1 MIGLDVKGCI
11 AERVNMRDVRGIV
24 NIVAVGVGSLYHQYT
39 KFIKICQ

>member
-11 AERVNMRDVRGIV
+11 AEGVDLRDVRGIV
-24 NIVAVGVGSLYHQYT
+24 NIVAVSVGSLYLQYT